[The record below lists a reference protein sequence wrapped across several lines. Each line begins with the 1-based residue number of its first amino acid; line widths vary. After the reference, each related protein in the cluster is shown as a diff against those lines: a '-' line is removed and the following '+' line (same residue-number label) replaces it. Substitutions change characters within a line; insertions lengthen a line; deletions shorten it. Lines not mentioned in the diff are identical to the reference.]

1 MDFLYERRQSVAGFA
16 TATILGVLIV
26 ASNWHVELVAD
37 AKPVELM
44 LETLPEPV
52 PPAPAAPPA
61 PQEATPPPVK
71 TTEPAFEKPKPPRPQ
86 KPRPPTPV
94 RVAKPM
100 PVAAPSPVHA
110 PVQVKAAAPSN
121 PLADVQS
128 QYAAALRAYLQSIRR
143 YPNTKEARML
153 HPQGTAELWFVLDRS
168 GALVDA
174 GIEQGASSPIL
185 DRAAL
190 ATVRG
195 GTYPPFPND
204 AFPGEGTR
212 RFTVRLDYQLN

>member
-1 MDFLYERRQSVAGFA
+1 MDFLYERRQSVAGLA

-26 ASNWHVELVAD
+26 ASNWHVELIAD
-37 AKPVELM
+37 TTPTELT
-44 LETLPEPV
+44 LETMPEPV

-61 PQEATPPPVK
+61 PSEVVPPPIK
-71 TTEPAFEKPKPPRPQ
+71 TKEPSFEKPKPPQPQ

-94 RVAKPM
+94 RVSKPS
-100 PVAAPSPVHA
+100 PAAAPSPVQAAA
-110 PVQVKAAAPSN
+110 PARPAAPSN
-121 PLADVQS
+121 PSADIQNR
-128 QYAAALRAYLQSIRR
+128 YAAALRAYLQSIRR

-168 GALVDA
+168 GALVEA
-174 GIEQGASSPIL
+174 GIEQGAGSPIL

-195 GTYPPFPND
+195 GTYPPFPDD

-212 RFTVRLDYQLN
+212 RFTVKLDYQLN